1 MAQPRQVSL
10 VPKILSELMRK
21 VNITCCP
28 IQECHK
34 NVSKTS
40 GVCHIVQEGDKK
52 VELEN
57 MQAKDIENSSKI
69 NEILKDAL
77 IEVKFTTRKDKIKW
91 VKNFL
96 NSVNY
101 KKIKNKKT
109 KGIVREIISN
119 ITTAKERTVSK

>member
-1 MAQPRQVSL
+1 
-10 VPKILSELMRK
+10 MRK

-57 MQAKDIENSSKI
+57 MQAKDIEDSSKI
-69 NEILKDAL
+69 NEILKDTKREHANRQNKY
-77 IEVKFTTRKDKIKW
+77 IKIC
-91 VKNFL
+91 
-96 NSVNY
+96 
-101 KKIKNKKT
+101 
-109 KGIVREIISN
+109 
-119 ITTAKERTVSK
+119 